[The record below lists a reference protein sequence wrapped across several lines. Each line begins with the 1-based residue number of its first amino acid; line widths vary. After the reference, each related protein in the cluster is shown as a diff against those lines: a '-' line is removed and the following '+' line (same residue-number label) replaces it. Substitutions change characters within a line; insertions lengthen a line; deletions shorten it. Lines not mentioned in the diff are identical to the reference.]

1 MLLFTDKRNVYLV
14 DLYQGVQDSNYLV
27 QNNISFA
34 NYISSF
40 GLEYKDLLF
49 FKRECCMIA
58 PPS

>member
-40 GLEYKDLLF
+40 GLECKDLLF
-49 FKRECCMIA
+49 LNVNVV
-58 PPS
+58 